1 MRLAESDIRQAL
13 LRYLRQVYPARM
25 DPKDVI
31 SNVASAGNFDNIEV
45 CRVLDRLRTEGLVEE
60 TLYNSGAADSRRVQ
74 INQAGLGILQA
85 EDQTGGSAEV
95 ISPREIESKLI
106 STYDNMKTDMEELR
120 RNLNSTQKELGKV
133 MGELH
138 ASISDHDQFLKTYF
152 VRIMESI
159 SVFIGIFGIVVV
171 IMVSSLSGHIR
182 EYFTYNEFV
191 VFIIVLP
198 VLLIITIV
206 PTLLLIKRYI
216 LDYSS

>member
-1 MRLAESDIRQAL
+1 MAESDIRQAL